1 MYTFFIYIRKYGKK
15 ERERFMVYII
25 TQLLLRICLPT
36 FYCTYIERRPRLVL
50 FDVNEF
56 LFIHSPVLDFLLAQ
70 IDKQPFVSLE
80 KRANI
85 HFYSTYPGRK
95 IRHIYGRKRS
105 NTGHLRTVLLPESRS
120 VVYDRS

>member
-1 MYTFFIYIRKYGKK
+1 MHFLYIYTKIWK
-15 ERERFMVYII
+15 EREREIHGIHYHTTII
-25 TQLLLRICLPT
+25 SYLPT
-36 FYCTYIERRPRLVL
+36 FYRTYIERRPRLVL